1 MYASGASRVTDR
13 AMLIEAMR
21 EVRLAAVFTGE
32 GGLACTQVP
41 MVVDEQADG
50 AVRLRGHVARAN
62 PHWRVIGNGIPALVL
77 FQGPHAYV
85 SPGWYETKRETGKAV
100 PTWAYIAVEARGQ
113 LSTIDDPAALTAML
127 DALTDQNEADQAEPW
142 AMTDPPA
149 DYIERML
156 RGIVGI
162 EMRVEALDGVWKLN
176 QAKSAADRAGT
187 VRGLSGASREAARAL
202 ARLIPTDPPGT

>member
-1 MYASGASRVTDR
+1 MYAIEASRVTDR
-13 AMLIEAMR
+13 AVLIEAMR
-21 EVRLAAVFTGE
+21 EIRLAAVFTGE

-41 MVVDEQADG
+41 MVVDETAHG
-50 AVRLRGHVARAN
+50 GLRLRGHVARAN
-62 PHWRVIGNGIPALVL
+62 PHWRAIGSGIPALAL

-113 LSTIDDPAALTAML
+113 LSIIDDPAALTAML
-127 DALTDQNEADQAEPW
+127 DALTEQNEADQPTPWTIAE
-142 AMTDPPA
+142 APA
-149 DYIERML
+149 DYIEAML

-176 QAKSAADRAGT
+176 QAKSAGDRAGT
-187 VRGLSGASREAARAL
+187 ARGLSRASREEARAL
-202 ARLIPTDPPGT
+202 ARLIPTDPPGN